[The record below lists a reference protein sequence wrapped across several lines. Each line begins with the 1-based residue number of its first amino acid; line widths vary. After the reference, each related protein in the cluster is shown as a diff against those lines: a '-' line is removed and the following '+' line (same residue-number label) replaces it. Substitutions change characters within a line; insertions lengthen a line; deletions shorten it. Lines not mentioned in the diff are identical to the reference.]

1 MTGWRGAAQARYR
14 ISSGIRTGHQHHRR
28 SRARSW
34 PVHRFRMTGVGVVY
48 GPNELILSGKK
59 ANTSVADNIKIGARL
74 ASYPI
79 VGQADWISTQLISR
93 LISNGAWRLLVF
105 PGDLREPRN
114 QSRLASFANQSN
126 EQPHL
131 PRFAQRRGVE
141 PVLPPSPDDPG
152 AFQPEDFGKP
162 IGSPRDIPPV
172 R

>member
-1 MTGWRGAAQARYR
+1 MAG
-14 ISSGIRTGHQHHRR
+14 SSWLVMRHIRTRPREEKELLKLDIELVQAYEQDT
-28 SRARSW
+28 SI
-34 PVHRFRMTGVGVVY
+34 TEGVERVRGQY
-48 GPNELILSGKK
+48 IDF